1 MFFFRTQYE
10 QGSRKRPSEGITPAP
25 GNTYMS
31 YVLAK
36 DEQEALVKMS
46 NRNLNERFTSYCDP
60 TLLEDVKPRDLVNAL
75 EFFDKQHYNYCLH
88 AVTFMIFVLSKA
100 GLVDPLEAI
109 SDVGVIHELIHLKA
123 YPHITSSSRV
133 RDSIEYVQNLY
144 CELSH

>member
-60 TLLEDVKPRDLVNAL
+60 TPLEDVKPREVLKFLQKPTINIWETDPDFPYGSYTHTLSVDELPKLNMSLNPVYTRKKL
-75 EFFDKQHYNYCLH
+75 EPKD
-88 AVTFMIFVLSKA
+88 
-100 GLVDPLEAI
+100 E
-109 SDVGVIHELIHLKA
+109 
-123 YPHITSSSRV
+123 
-133 RDSIEYVQNLY
+133 
-144 CELSH
+144 